1 MTGPSSEIVVR
12 SLYFEGPGRTSI
24 RENLISGPR
33 SGEVLVKTIF
43 SAISSGTESLVYK
56 GQWPEELPID
66 ENISSLSGKFSY
78 PLKYGYAAVGR
89 VIGAGDSVSPEWMG
103 RLVFAFNPHETHFV
117 TSPDKLTVIPDSVS
131 HEGACFLPNMET
143 SLSLV
148 MDGNPVIGETVAIFG
163 QGVVG
168 LLTAA
173 LLARMSLGKIVTFDK
188 YAMRRQ
194 ASLVLGADLSIDPTK
209 DFGTGRFED
218 FFLGSLSDDFKSDL
232 TYELSGYPEVLNQ
245 AISITGFDGRIVVG
259 SFYGSKVASIKMGS
273 WFHRARIRLVSSQVS
288 SIAPHLTGRW
298 SKGRRLR
305 MALKMISQI
314 EPDRLITHK
323 INFSDA
329 GKAYELLTKRP
340 QEAIQVILSY
350 EENA

>member
-1 MTGPSSEIVVR
+1 MTGSSSQIVTR
-12 SLYFEGPGRTSI
+12 SLYFEEPGRTSI
-24 RENLISGPR
+24 REGFIAGPR
-33 SGEVLVKTIF
+33 SSEVLVKTMF
-43 SAISSGTESLVYK
+43 SAISSGTESLVYL
-56 GQWPEELPID
+56 GQWPEELVVD

-78 PLKYGYAAVGR
+78 PLKYGYAAVGKI
-89 VIGAGDSVSPEWMG
+89 IGLGESVSPDWLG

-117 TSPDKLTVIPDSVS
+117 TSPDRLVVIPEGVS
-131 HEGACFLPNMET
+131 NEGACFLPNMET
-143 SLSLV
+143 ALNLV
-148 MDGNPVIGETVAIFG
+148 MDGNPVIGEAVTIFG

-173 LLARMSLGKIVTFDK
+173 LLSRMSLGKIVTFDK
-188 YAMRRQ
+188 YPMRRQ
-194 ASLVLGADLSIDPTK
+194 ASLVYGADLSIDPTK

-218 FFLGSLSDDFKSDL
+218 FFSGSLSDDFKADL

-259 SFYGSKVASIKMGS
+259 SFYGSKEASIKMGS
-273 WFHRARIRLVSSQVS
+273 WFHRARIKLISSQVS

-298 SKGRRLR
+298 SKARRLR

-314 EPDRLITHK
+314 EPERLITHR

-329 GKAYELLTKRP
+329 GKAYKLLTKRP